1 MTKIIKL
8 NVILPPSAKKK
19 TIFTI
24 DEKDVLIKG
33 VELES
38 HICGN
43 CGFVL
48 AENIMVYNY
57 RDVILQCPNCK
68 SYNGDP
74 KSNSF

>member
-8 NVILPPSAKKK
+8 HVIPPPSAETK
-19 TIFTI
+19 TIFAI

-38 HICGN
+38 HLCGN

-57 RDVILQCPNCK
+57 RDIVLQCPNCK
-68 SYNGDP
+68 SYNGEPNND
-74 KSNSF
+74 SF

>member
-8 NVILPPSAKKK
+8 NVIPPPSAKKK

-74 KSNSF
+74 NNNSF

>member
-1 MTKIIKL
+1 MTKIVKL
-8 NVILPPSAKKK
+8 HVIPPPRAETK

-38 HICGN
+38 HLCGN

-57 RDVILQCPNCK
+57 RDVVLQCPNCK
-68 SYNGDP
+68 AYNGAP
-74 KSNSF
+74 NSDSI

>member
-1 MTKIIKL
+1 MTKIVKL
-8 NVILPPSAKKK
+8 HVIPTPNAETK

-24 DEKDVLIKG
+24 DDKDVLIKG

-57 RDVILQCPNCK
+57 RDVVLQCPNCK
-68 SYNGDP
+68 SYNGAP
-74 KSNSF
+74 NSDSF